1 MNMIQVNED
10 IVLDENEIQE
20 EFVRSSG
27 PGGQNVNR
35 VATAVQLRFDIVNSA
50 SLSED
55 VRRRLMRLGGSRVT
69 RDGVLIIDARR
80 FRTQEQNRR
89 DARERL
95 INLVRKAAEKP
106 KPRRRSKPTA
116 ASKRKRIEAKRRR
129 SRIKQQRQPVDQS
142 EN

>member
-1 MNMIQVNED
+1 MIQVNEN
-10 IVLDENEIQE
+10 ISLDESEIQE
-20 EFVRSSG
+20 EFVRASG

-50 SLSED
+50 SLPED
-55 VRRRLMRLGGSRVT
+55 VRRRLLRVGGSRVT
-69 RDGVLIIDARR
+69 REGILVIDARR

-95 INLVRKAAEKP
+95 IGLVRKAAEKP
-106 KPRRRSKPTA
+106 KPRRETKPSA
-116 ASKRKRIEAKRRR
+116 ASKRKRIEKKRRR
-129 SRIKQQRQPVDQS
+129 SRIKQQRQPIDPA